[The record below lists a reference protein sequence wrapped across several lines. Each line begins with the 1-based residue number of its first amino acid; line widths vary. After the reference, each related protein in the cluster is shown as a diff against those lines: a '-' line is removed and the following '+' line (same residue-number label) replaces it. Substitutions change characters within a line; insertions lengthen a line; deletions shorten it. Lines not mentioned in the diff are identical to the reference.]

1 MFLVNVLNTLCTCR
15 QHIRQLVYLALYPPP
30 EPSELASHEKEEIP
44 EASKLGF
51 KVHKESHV
59 PNPAATLAA
68 QDILMEFAATN
79 PPAGLLRG
87 LPKYVERDSG
97 EEAIVGEDD
106 EDSFISKKA
115 KCFRHAKNC
124 WEILRDGFVKH
135 HKEEVAQKRGRGRP
149 RKRPVNEDEDEDGS
163 AGYQS
168 AVGENA
174 WPVLQWLLAIFERDE
189 RLAIDSE
196 NRELAQR
203 LSFSN

>member
-1 MFLVNVLNTLCTCR
+1 MVNVLKTLCICR

-30 EPSELASHEKEEIP
+30 DPSELASNEKENEIP
-44 EASKLGF
+44 EATKLGF
-51 KVHKESHV
+51 KVHKEVHV
-59 PNPAATLAA
+59 PNPAATIAA

-79 PPAGLLRG
+79 TPAGLLRG
-87 LPKYVERDSG
+87 LPKYVERNS
-97 EEAIVGEDD
+97 EEDVIVGEDD

-115 KCFRHAKNC
+115 KCFRHSKNC

-149 RKRPVNEDEDEDGS
+149 RRRPGGDDEDEDGS
-163 AGYQS
+163 VGYQS

-189 RLAIDSE
+189 RLTIASE
-196 NRELAQR
+196 NRELAQC
-203 LSFSN
+203 LSFTN